1 MWFMRMRPTGR
12 KADPAR
18 SFKRRNA
25 GWFAIKVE
33 LTDGRGQE
41 FSPPP
46 GRLFAAAPDH
56 SFADLANAID
66 HGFARWDLGH
76 LHEFQLSDGTRVGLV
91 HEDADD
97 DLVDD
102 RRFKLSRLSP
112 GDQFVYVFDFGD
124 DWTHRCTVSKGL
136 IDPLERLGMVPSR
149 PTAFFG
155 WGQIPDQ
162 YGRTSGEDVGS

>member
-1 MWFMRMRPTGR
+1 MRRTGR
-12 KADPAR
+12 RPGPGR

-25 GWFAIKVE
+25 GWLAIKVE

-41 FSPPP
+41 FSPAP

-66 HGFARWDLGH
+66 DGFARWDRGH
-76 LHEFQLSDGTRVGLV
+76 LHEFQLGDGTRVGPV
-91 HEDADD
+91 DEDAEE

-102 RRFKLSRLSP
+102 RRSKLSRLSL
-112 GDQFVYVFDFGD
+112 GDQFVYIFDLGD
-124 DWTHRCTVSKGL
+124 DWTHRCTVSNDL
-136 IDPLERLGMVPSR
+136 IDPLERLGMVPSK

-162 YGRTSGEDVGS
+162 YGRTTGEGAES